1 MKFSVLKM
9 AIAAVCLH
17 GSITVTPDTSSD
29 YLEDQGNYVQIA
41 GGLTQG
47 WHWGLSSA
55 NACGTTGDLT
65 NCFETYYSG
74 YGDYDDGGYYDD
86 GYGYDTGGGS
96 GGSGSNN
103 GPGEIDAI
111 EACEILADAAE
122 GTCIIVAA
130 AVFAVNT
137 VGCTAIA
144 LAISGGTAGTLTPLG
159 I

>member
-29 YLEDQGNYVQIA
+29 YLEGQGNYVQIA

-55 NACGTTGDLT
+55 NACGTTGDLSD
-65 NCFETYYSG
+65 CFEIDPG

-86 GYGYDTGGGS
+86 GYDYDYDYDTGGDGDGDGD
-96 GGSGSNN
+96 GGSNM
-103 GPGEIDAI
+103 
-111 EACEILADAAE
+111 
-122 GTCIIVAA
+122 
-130 AVFAVNT
+130 
-137 VGCTAIA
+137 A
-144 LAISGGTAGTLTPLG
+144 LGKLTL
-159 I
+159 